1 MIATETTQ
9 LCFHCGNECPDDHI
23 HLEEKY
29 FCCDGC
35 KTVYQIL
42 DQNNLC
48 NYYDLEKNAGN
59 TPQIARFDFLDNPEI
74 AKTLLDF
81 QNENISKV
89 TFYIPTIHCS
99 SCLYLLENL
108 YRLHKGIERSQ
119 VDFLKKQVAVTFKN
133 AKSESADEES
143 ISLRQLAELLSSVG
157 YEPLMSLN
165 DVVKEKQKP
174 TYRKLLTQ
182 LGLAGFCAG
191 NIMLFSF
198 PEYLGLQDDTYK
210 LLFGYLNIVLAT
222 PVVFYSASGYFESVY
237 KSLRKGIVNIDF
249 PILLSILVAY
259 FRGIYEVVFNH
270 GAGYFDSVTGL
281 IFFLL
286 IGKWFQQKTYHF
298 LSFERDYK
306 SYFPLAVTRLV
317 HGKEESVSVSALK
330 KGDKI
335 LIRNGELVPADSL
348 LYRGDAQIDYSFVT
362 GESALE
368 EKKIGDFLYAGGRQ
382 VGGTI
387 EMEVLKEVSQSYLTQ
402 LWNNDTFQKEQE
414 SRIKSFSNLV
424 GKYFTFG
431 VLTLAFSV
439 ATYWYF
445 QDSSKMLNAFSAI
458 LIIACPC
465 TLSLSY
471 PFALG
476 NGLRILGKY
485 HFYLKNGDVIETL
498 ANCDTIV
505 FDKTGTLTTSEGSK
519 AQFHGKRPLSLFE
532 EMMVV
537 SLAHNSSHPVSQ
549 KIKELSHDKHFLE
562 IESFQEITGKGVEGN
577 YHGHYL
583 KLGASTFVHPDLAEE
598 QKVFTASVAHLSID
612 GDYLG
617 YFALPNQYRKGIDET
632 ILSLGK
638 NYTIYLLSGDNQNE
652 RMQLENWFPNKEN
665 LHFECSPQDK
675 LAFIKKLQ
683 SEGKKV
689 VMIGDGLNDAG
700 ALKQAEVGIAVTD
713 DTLNFT
719 PMSDAIIAAEQLKQ
733 LPSFLKYS
741 QFGLKLIRFSY
752 VFSLMYNCIGLTFAI
767 QGTLSP
773 IVAAVLMPL
782 NSITLVGIASIGMV
796 LKGKGMFLDE

>member
-1 MIATETTQ
+1 MIATDTAQ

-35 KTVYQIL
+35 KTVYEIL

-48 NYYDLEKNAGN
+48 NYYQIEEKSGN
-59 TPQIARFDFLDNPEI
+59 TPQISRFEFLDNPEI

-81 QNENISKV
+81 QNESISKI

-108 YRLHKGIERSQ
+108 YRLHEGIERSQ
-119 VDFLKKQVAVTFKN
+119 VDFLKKQVAVTFKHHVAEN
-133 AKSESADEES
+133 G
-143 ISLRQLAELLSSVG
+143 ITFRQLAELLSAVG

-165 DVVKEKQKP
+165 DVVKEKKRP
-174 TYRKLLTQ
+174 NDRKLLTQ

-249 PILLSILVAY
+249 PILLSILVAF

-317 HGKEESVSVSALK
+317 FGEHESVSVSALK

-335 LIRNGELVPADSL
+335 LIRNGELIPADSL
-348 LYRGDAQIDYSFVT
+348 LYKGEANIDYSFVT
-362 GESALE
+362 GEAALE
-368 EKKIGDFLYAGGRQ
+368 RKQLGDFLFAGGRQ
-382 VGGTI
+382 VGASI
-387 EMEVLKEVSQSYLTQ
+387 EMEVLKDVSQSYLTQ

-439 ATYWYF
+439 AIYWYF
-445 QDSSKMLNAFSAI
+445 TDVSKMLNAFSAI

-476 NGLRILGKY
+476 NGLRILGKQ
-485 HFYLKNGDVIETL
+485 HFYLKNGDVIETM

-505 FDKTGTLTTSEGSK
+505 FDKTGTITTSEGAK
-519 AQFHGKRPLSLFE
+519 PQFQGKRPLSVFE
-532 EMMVV
+532 EMLVV
-537 SLAHNSSHPVSQ
+537 SLAHNSSHPISQ
-549 KIKELSHDKHFLE
+549 KIKEIFEEKHFLA
-562 IESFQEITGKGVEGN
+562 IEDFHETTGKGIEGKF
-577 YHGHYL
+577 HGHFV
-583 KLGASTFVHPDLAEE
+583 KLGSSAFVNPSLKPEP
-598 QKVFTASVAHLSID
+598 KSFSASVAHLSID
-612 GDYLG
+612 DEYLG
-617 YFALPNQYRKGIDET
+617 YFMLPNHYRKDIEGT
-632 ILSLGK
+632 IKDLGEH
-638 NYTIYLLSGDNQNE
+638 YDTYLLSGDNQSE
-652 RMQLENWFPNKEN
+652 RTHLESWFKNKAY
-665 LHFECSPQDK
+665 LHFDCTPQEK
-675 LAFIKKLQ
+675 LSFIKKLQ
-683 SEGKKV
+683 AEGKKV
-689 VMIGDGLNDAG
+689 IMIGDGLNDAG
-700 ALKQAEVGIAVTD
+700 ALKQAEIGIAVTD

-719 PMSDAIIAAEQLKQ
+719 PMSDGIIAAEHLKE
-733 LPSFLKYS
+733 LPSYLKYS
-741 QFGLKLIRFSY
+741 KFALKLIRFSY
-752 VFSLMYNCIGLTFAI
+752 VFSLMYNCIGLTFAV

-773 IVAAVLMPL
+773 IVAAILMPL

-796 LKGKGMFLDE
+796 VKGKKMFKNRE

>member
-1 MIATETTQ
+1 MIATDTAQ

-23 HLEEKY
+23 HIEEKY

-35 KTVYQIL
+35 KTVYEIL

-48 NYYDLEKNAGN
+48 NYYQIEEKSGN
-59 TPQIARFDFLDNPEI
+59 TPQISRFEFLDNPEI

-81 QNENISKV
+81 QNESISKV

-108 YRLHKGIERSQ
+108 YRLHEGIERSQ
-119 VDFLKKQVAVTFKN
+119 VDFLKKQVAVTFRHN
-133 AKSESADEES
+133 VADKG
-143 ISLRQLAELLSSVG
+143 ITFRQLAELLSAVG

-165 DVVKEKQKP
+165 DVVKEKKQP
-174 TYRKLLTQ
+174 NDRKLLTQ

-249 PILLSILVAY
+249 PILLSILVAF
-259 FRGIYEVVFNH
+259 FRGIYEVIFNH

-317 HGKEESVSVSALK
+317 LGEHESVSVSALK

-335 LIRNGELVPADSL
+335 LIRNGELIPADSL
-348 LYRGDAQIDYSFVT
+348 LYKGEANIDYSFVT
-362 GESALE
+362 GEAALE
-368 EKKIGDFLYAGGRQ
+368 RKQLGDFLFAGGRQ
-382 VGGTI
+382 VGVSI
-387 EMEVLKEVSQSYLTQ
+387 EMEVLKDVSQSYLTQ

-439 ATYWYF
+439 AIYWYF
-445 QDSSKMLNAFSAI
+445 TDVSKMLNAFSAI

-476 NGLRILGKY
+476 NGLRILGKQ
-485 HFYLKNGDVIETL
+485 HFYLKNGDVIETM

-505 FDKTGTLTTSEGSK
+505 FDKTGTITTSEGAK
-519 AQFHGKRPLSLFE
+519 PQFQGKRPLSVFE
-532 EMMVV
+532 EMLVV
-537 SLAHNSSHPVSQ
+537 SLAHNSSHPISQ
-549 KIKELSHDKHFLE
+549 KIKEISGEKHFLA
-562 IESFQEITGKGVEGN
+562 IEDFHETTGKGIEGK
-577 YHGHYL
+577 YHGHFV
-583 KLGASTFVHPDLAEE
+583 KLGSSTFVNPLLNAEP
-598 QKVFTASVAHLSID
+598 KSFSASVAHLSID
-612 GDYLG
+612 DEYLG
-617 YFALPNQYRKGIDET
+617 YFTLPNHYRKDIEST
-632 ILSLGK
+632 IKNLGK
-638 NYTIYLLSGDNQNE
+638 NYDTYLLSGDNQSE
-652 RMQLENWFPNKEN
+652 RTHLESWFKNKEY
-665 LHFECSPQDK
+665 LHFECTPQEK

-683 SEGKKV
+683 AEGKKV
-689 VMIGDGLNDAG
+689 IMIGDGLNDAG
-700 ALKQAEVGIAVTD
+700 ALKQAEIGIAVTD

-719 PMSDAIIAAEQLKQ
+719 PMSDGIIAAEHLKA
-733 LPSFLKYS
+733 LPAYLRYS
-741 QFGLKLIRFSY
+741 KFALKLIRFSY
-752 VFSLMYNCIGLTFAI
+752 VFSLMYNCIGLTFAV

-773 IVAAVLMPL
+773 IVAAILMPV

-796 LKGKGMFLDE
+796 VKGNKMFKNRE

>member
-1 MIATETTQ
+1 MIATDTAQ

-23 HLEEKY
+23 HIEEKY

-35 KTVYQIL
+35 KTVYEIL

-48 NYYDLEKNAGN
+48 NYYQIEEKSGN
-59 TPQIARFDFLDNPEI
+59 TPQISRFEFLDNPEI

-81 QNENISKV
+81 QNESISKV

-108 YRLHKGIERSQ
+108 YRLHEGIERSQ
-119 VDFLKKQVAVTFKN
+119 VDFLKKQVAVTFRHNVSDKG
-133 AKSESADEES
+133 
-143 ISLRQLAELLSSVG
+143 ITFRQLAELLSAVG

-165 DVVKEKQKP
+165 DVVKEKKQP
-174 TYRKLLTQ
+174 NDRKLLTQ

-249 PILLSILVAY
+249 PILLSILVAF
-259 FRGIYEVVFNH
+259 FRGIYEVIFNH

-317 HGKEESVSVSALK
+317 LGEHESVSVSALK

-335 LIRNGELVPADSL
+335 LIRNGELIPADSL
-348 LYRGDAQIDYSFVT
+348 LYKGEANIDYSFVT
-362 GESALE
+362 GEAALE
-368 EKKIGDFLYAGGRQ
+368 RKQLGDFLFAGGRQ
-382 VGGTI
+382 VGASI
-387 EMEVLKEVSQSYLTQ
+387 EMEVLKDVSQSYLTQ

-439 ATYWYF
+439 AIYWYF
-445 QDSSKMLNAFSAI
+445 TDVSKMLNAFSAI

-476 NGLRILGKY
+476 NGLRILGKQ
-485 HFYLKNGDVIETL
+485 HFYLKNGDVIETM

-505 FDKTGTLTTSEGSK
+505 FDKTGTITTSEGAK
-519 AQFHGKRPLSLFE
+519 PQFQGKRPLSVFA
-532 EMMVV
+532 EMLVV
-537 SLAHNSSHPVSQ
+537 SLAHNSSHPISQ
-549 KIKELSHDKHFLE
+549 KIKEISGKKHFLA
-562 IESFQEITGKGVEGN
+562 IEDFYETTGKGIEGK
-577 YHGHYL
+577 YHGHFV
-583 KLGASTFVHPDLAEE
+583 KLGSSTFVNPSLKAES
-598 QKVFTASVAHLSID
+598 KSFSASVAHLSID
-612 GDYLG
+612 DEYLG
-617 YFALPNQYRKGIDET
+617 YFTLPNHYRKEIEST
-632 ILSLGK
+632 IKNLGK
-638 NYTIYLLSGDNQNE
+638 NYDTYLLSGDNQSE
-652 RMQLENWFPNKEN
+652 RAHLESWFKNKEY
-665 LHFECSPQDK
+665 LHFDCTPQEK

-683 SEGKKV
+683 AEGKKV
-689 VMIGDGLNDAG
+689 IMIGDGLNDAG
-700 ALKQAEVGIAVTD
+700 ALKQAEIGIAVTD

-719 PMSDAIIAAEQLKQ
+719 PMSDGIIAAEHLKE
-733 LPSFLKYS
+733 LPTYLKYS
-741 QFGLKLIRFSY
+741 KFALKLIRFSY
-752 VFSLMYNCIGLTFAI
+752 VFSLMYNCIGLTFAV

-773 IVAAVLMPL
+773 IVAAILMPV

-796 LKGKGMFLDE
+796 VKGNKMFKNRE

>member
-1 MIATETTQ
+1 MIATDTAQ
-9 LCFHCGNECPDDHI
+9 RCFHCGNECPDDLI

-35 KTVYQIL
+35 KTVYEIL

-48 NYYDLEKNAGN
+48 NYYQIEEKSGN
-59 TPQIARFDFLDNPEI
+59 TPQISRFEFLDNPEI

-81 QNENISKV
+81 QNESISKV
-89 TFYIPTIHCS
+89 TFFIPTIHCS

-108 YRLHKGIERSQ
+108 YRLHEGIERSQ
-119 VDFLKKQVAVTFKN
+119 VDFLKKKVAVTFKHHVAEN
-133 AKSESADEES
+133 G
-143 ISLRQLAELLSSVG
+143 ITFRQLAELLSAVG

-165 DVVKEKQKP
+165 DVVKEKKRP
-174 TYRKLLTQ
+174 NDRKLLTQ

-249 PILLSILVAY
+249 PILLSILVAF

-306 SYFPLAVTRLV
+306 SYFPLAVTRLIFGE
-317 HGKEESVSVSALK
+317 HESVSVSALK

-335 LIRNGELVPADSL
+335 LIRNGELIPADSL
-348 LYRGDAQIDYSFVT
+348 LYKGEANIDYSFVT
-362 GESALE
+362 GEAALE
-368 EKKIGDFLYAGGRQ
+368 RKQLGDFLFAGGRQ
-382 VGGTI
+382 VGASI
-387 EMEVLKEVSQSYLTQ
+387 EMEVLKDVSQSYLTQ

-439 ATYWYF
+439 AIYWYF
-445 QDSSKMLNAFSAI
+445 TDVSKMLNAFSAI

-476 NGLRILGKY
+476 NGLRILGKQ
-485 HFYLKNGDVIETL
+485 HFYLKNGDVIETM

-505 FDKTGTLTTSEGSK
+505 FDKTGTITTSEGAK
-519 AQFHGKRPLSLFE
+519 PQFQGKRPLSVFE
-532 EMMVV
+532 EMLVV
-537 SLAHNSSHPVSQ
+537 SLAHNSSHPISQ
-549 KIKELSHDKHFLE
+549 KIKEISGEKHFLV
-562 IESFQEITGKGVEGN
+562 IEAFHETTGKGIEGK
-577 YHGHYL
+577 YHGHFV
-583 KLGASTFVHPDLAEE
+583 KLGSSAFVNPSLETE
-598 QKVFTASVAHLSID
+598 PKSFSASVAHLSID
-612 GDYLG
+612 DEYLG
-617 YFALPNQYRKGIDET
+617 YFTLPNHYRKDIEST
-632 ILSLGK
+632 IKDLGEK
-638 NYTIYLLSGDNQNE
+638 YDTYLLSGDNQSE
-652 RMQLENWFPNKEN
+652 RAHLESWFKNKEH
-665 LHFECSPQDK
+665 LHFDCTPQEK
-675 LAFIKKLQ
+675 LSFIKKLQ
-683 SEGKKV
+683 AEGKKV
-689 VMIGDGLNDAG
+689 IMIGDGLNDAG
-700 ALKQAEVGIAVTD
+700 ALKQAEIGIAVTD

-719 PMSDAIIAAEQLKQ
+719 PMSDGIIAAEHLKE
-733 LPSFLKYS
+733 LPSYLKYS
-741 QFGLKLIRFSY
+741 KFALKLIRFSY
-752 VFSLMYNCIGLTFAI
+752 VFSLMYNCIGLTFAV

-773 IVAAVLMPL
+773 IVAAILMPL

-796 LKGKGMFLDE
+796 VKGNKMFKNRE

>member
-1 MIATETTQ
+1 MIATDTAQ
-9 LCFHCGNECPDDHI
+9 LCFHCGNECPDEHI

-35 KTVYQIL
+35 KTVYEIL

-48 NYYDLEKNAGN
+48 NYYQIEEKSGN
-59 TPQIARFDFLDNPEI
+59 TPQISRFEFLDNPEI

-81 QNENISKV
+81 QNESISKV

-108 YRLHKGIERSQ
+108 YRLHEGIERSQ
-119 VDFLKKQVAVTFKN
+119 VDFLKKQVAVTFRHN
-133 AKSESADEES
+133 IADKG
-143 ISLRQLAELLSSVG
+143 ISFRQLAELLSAVG

-165 DVVKEKQKP
+165 DVVKEKKKP
-174 TYRKLLTQ
+174 NDRKLLTQ

-249 PILLSILVAY
+249 PILLSILVAF
-259 FRGIYEVVFNH
+259 FRGIYEVIFNH

-317 HGKEESVSVSALK
+317 FGEHESVSVSALK

-335 LIRNGELVPADSL
+335 LIRNGELIPADSL
-348 LYRGDAQIDYSFVT
+348 LYKGEANIDYSFVT
-362 GESALE
+362 GEAALE
-368 EKKIGDFLYAGGRQ
+368 RKQLGDFLFAGGRQ
-382 VGGTI
+382 VGASI
-387 EMEVLKEVSQSYLTQ
+387 EMEVLKDVSQSYLTQ

-439 ATYWYF
+439 AIYWYF
-445 QDSSKMLNAFSAI
+445 TDVSKMLNAFSAI

-476 NGLRILGKY
+476 NGLRILGKQ
-485 HFYLKNGDVIETL
+485 HFYLKNGDVIETM

-505 FDKTGTLTTSEGSK
+505 FDKTGTITTSEGAK
-519 AQFHGKRPLSLFE
+519 PHFQGKRPLSVFE
-532 EMMVV
+532 EMLVV
-537 SLAHNSSHPVSQ
+537 SLAHNSSHPISQ
-549 KIKELSHDKHFLE
+549 KIKAISGEKHFLA
-562 IESFQEITGKGVEGN
+562 IEDFHETTGKGIEGK
-577 YHGHYL
+577 YHGHFV
-583 KLGASTFVHPDLAEE
+583 KLGSSTFVNPSLKAES
-598 QKVFTASVAHLSID
+598 KAFSASVAHLSID
-612 GDYLG
+612 DEYLG
-617 YFALPNQYRKGIDET
+617 YFTLPNHYRKDIEST
-632 ILSLGK
+632 IKDLGK
-638 NYTIYLLSGDNQNE
+638 KYDTYLLSGDNQSE
-652 RMQLENWFPNKEN
+652 RVHLESWFKNKEY
-665 LHFECSPQDK
+665 LHFDCTPQEK
-675 LAFIKKLQ
+675 LSFIKKLQ
-683 SEGKKV
+683 AEGKKV
-689 VMIGDGLNDAG
+689 IMIGDGLNDAG
-700 ALKQAEVGIAVTD
+700 ALKQAEIGIAVTD
-713 DTLNFT
+713 DALNFT
-719 PMSDAIIAAEQLKQ
+719 PMSDGIIAAEHLKE
-733 LPSFLKYS
+733 LPSYLKYS
-741 QFGLKLIRFSY
+741 KFALKLIRFSY
-752 VFSLMYNCIGLTFAI
+752 VFSLMYNCIGLTFAV

-773 IVAAVLMPL
+773 IVAAILMPL

-796 LKGKGMFLDE
+796 VKGNKMFKNKE